1 MMVGRQHD
9 QCSHVPGSILFLRE
23 SGDFTFDEPI
33 AVDDCPLTE
42 IRLVHCAERS
52 QLYLCFNE
60 DRECS
65 VVHMVDGLP
74 VITEMPSL
82 PPHDLLFFYATLAS
96 PAGWTLRTLLLQGT
110 SLGFIAEAK
119 LVYGSDVHVSVL
131 RRGSLAVLKHHGVT
145 RMLAASLHGPTVVL
159 LCEMGSR
166 VSAFSLRLANMA
178 VITNIRS
185 IPLQTAELTH
195 HTTEEALFCVGRG
208 TLYRL
213 TVPTLEVEETTLP
226 LQMRVAFCAGSS
238 LSLVG
243 ERGVILGRS
252 QSDSA
257 LSSPSTPSMSKT
269 LKLQMLVESSRLSW
283 ATSADAFLSLMSD
296 MLDETSNR
304 SFLVAQASMVHL
316 TTLSET
322 RTLLSDLYKLVEFS
336 GTPDETN
343 KALQCLTSLSCRL
356 ALHSRGY
363 QEWSP
368 TEWLKTARTT
378 PDKLCMGCLP
388 LGDLEGA
395 AMMLPL
401 ASVSDWDVKAVL
413 DAVPL
418 VLSEPTFRS
427 LPTWV
432 RHALVPRL
440 QDRQLPELC
449 SWLFDRALCLYL
461 HYGHSEPAL
470 LFLSCVFDGP
480 VLVLGDRLSTLLNA
494 EPEQV
499 TGRPYRGASACRL
512 PQRSV
517 AVASLCA
524 GCSPLASFTFVLGQ
538 VPCVNRVKRLHSLLV
553 AELFLSRF
561 GFGGALEKVVGCH
574 GDTDVRL
581 YIERTLLATVEG
593 VPSNS
598 RLEAEMTSSIQSLC
612 EILDVDIDVIA
623 CRHAE
628 NLIFRLSLAN
638 VPNVEVERRAMLMIR
653 LVSDAMMRFQVL
665 KKYLSLSFVGLSE
678 SSGLTS
684 FLELVRTWGLTTAQ
698 KAEFSNL
705 LLRRDMNR
713 ILRRYS
719 VVAPGSIVSHRVRV
733 RRLMRYIVYAGTVED
748 SSSGGVSGWQDLLAL
763 LPMIGA
769 FVHSGVPSVGYC
781 LRERLVSTCNLQSI
795 VKLTERRLAA
805 ALVPTTVLRGGWV
818 DVFKD
823 SDWFAAIDSTLRP
836 VLDGTFLWDSGR
848 AGVAEFLQHCR
859 LVMNALASPS
869 PDISSQTEVFIL
881 VHVAL
886 KVLECMLSAAQP
898 DPVINQ
904 ETYTAWRQLG
914 QALVQFG
921 LILPVSVVETATM
934 CLSDPC
940 PVDRRTLFEAYAQEL
955 IGVVITELVELRR
968 FGPTLP
974 RLHRLAHLMRAPPGH
989 VSQALLSEGVSR
1001 GADVHQYLHLL
1012 SANTVPTADQ
1022 CLEYLVMVSDMLLQ
1036 FEKSLTHHTKACH
1049 LLGAMVAA
1057 LDSVC
1062 DCLEH
1067 VPTSQLGR
1075 TIKLAS
1081 DMAAAVQLLFLSED
1095 LDMFSHLTQRM
1106 PMCMLARSFAEGEP
1120 DSDDAGPSLSWIKSV
1135 LFEQCYKDVAALL
1148 PSKKIFL
1155 SAVRVTRLKNQI
1167 RFGDANILSLEPG
1180 RCVDIVD
1187 DTLRADLKSQFAML
1201 SDNDHHTFSCAMVLR
1216 HPLLFAESRLKVAKA
1231 FFRRNLQAAVV
1242 DPVIVGG
1249 LAPLLG
1255 RNEVY
1260 GSIMKSLAA
1269 TNDKGAAPLAG
1280 FSQLGVYLSILYK
1293 DRNVI
1298 EKMRGWL
1305 KLTHWGIV
1313 LSSFGILFDHT
1324 KFFESA
1330 CSGYRSD
1337 LLPLLFVKSRFDLS
1351 LACGYALDTGISVND
1366 VLVQCVSL
1374 QLQLRPLCQRLI
1386 SDVTPLLWSFS
1397 PADRISSLW
1406 DMALPSISPYDYP
1419 KLKFALKWLPKQF
1432 EPGQVAIAVLGV
1444 LWEHVRV
1451 APPSPT
1457 EAQWVTARPYSQVG
1471 KGQQQEANA
1480 ACVNKLPAILFW
1492 SGDRDLIW
1500 SVLGPELTEVSAT
1513 YLHKLTVTGHVS
1525 CLEIELQLFW
1535 NLVWRFQTAYL
1546 SLLSLPISNLLPED
1560 LQYHVRQYQTA
1571 AYLLTN
1577 AQCVVADSEPLST
1590 PQMLDRSE
1598 AACCELLRERLAALS
1613 GLRPE
1618 TAVAAGYL
1626 MAQVVCSGSS
1636 LSVLGLNVGA
1646 SLLQHTENFDTKA
1659 TDSARVSLTY
1669 GIPPYLPSEASRL
1682 QSFSQP
1688 KTRVLRD
1695 HVCAELR
1702 RHKIQALLRVYGLQ
1716 CMLPLALAEPT
1727 LAALAVCYHAPPICL
1742 FCTPFLLS
1750 KPEHRLVART
1760 LTPATLTR
1768 VLDGLGTLGGVDD
1781 VKKMKETLLRYVM
1794 DGDSPVEVYRSRAL
1808 RGSVR
1813 KRDDMERIFSDIC
1826 EQMKVKLVQPVFNG
1840 KSLTPGVLTWHD
1852 ASDGLAF
1859 NSMRV
1864 LRAAMLAKGLPKGL
1878 SKLLVGAFRE
1888 GSQPKH
1894 KTQSFSTVFCAAPT
1908 EDISVIYRNDVEDL
1922 KQIWRHY
1929 VYVQELQ
1936 RRGMPHDFQKFFSTN
1951 KAALVRALWRQL
1963 MVDKASSK
1971 GQAWVL
1977 EIVGT
1982 MILDFGMRDWEQAIR
1997 VLEQTSDCLRQ
2008 YLITLQ
2014 LLPASGESGCRWQCP
2029 KPNEMSSLLAVAV
2042 DLVTHA
2048 PQLAGPLSP
2057 SSVHQMLGH
2066 VVAIIML
2073 SIQAA
2078 VGPGKHAVRPV
2089 LIGVPAL
2096 VAACLCVGESDVWD
2110 EVFVGMLG
2118 LFQCVG
2124 DLEET
2129 QATGLRDIFAAEAS
2143 ALCLDVADL
2152 TSDVLLARE
2161 ILKLAGVLRRHVD
2174 LSSLLARWNVEGSR
2188 GLSLKVMLEMEI
2200 GELAETSLLILAEN
2214 QSLFCHPLWWASL
2227 PTRRDL
2233 KTAITERVLALEND
2247 TCSSLRF
2254 CCYFDDSGKG
2264 QLLTLFLT
2272 AAGLTREAL
2281 MAHLAGD
2288 EGCLT
2293 ADQQQAL
2300 KETQR
2305 ALLSLMDDDVCRPVV
2320 RSLWSALKPP
2330 LV

>member
-1 MMVGRQHD
+1 MMVGHQHD
-9 QCSHVPGSILFLRE
+9 QCSRVPGSVLFLRE

-60 DRECS
+60 DRDCS
-65 VVHMVDGLP
+65 VVHMVDGSP

-96 PAGWTLRTLLLQGT
+96 PDGWTLRTLLLQGT

-119 LVYGSDVHVSVL
+119 LVYGSDVQVSVL

-145 RMLAASLHGPTVVL
+145 RLLAASLHGPTVVL
-159 LCEMGSR
+159 LCEIGTR

-178 VITNIRS
+178 VITNCRT
-185 IPLQTAELTH
+185 IPLLSAELAH
-195 HTTEEALFCVGRG
+195 HTNEDALFCVGRG

-213 TVPTLEVEETTLP
+213 AVPTLEVEETALP
-226 LQMRVAFCAGSS
+226 VQMQVAFCAGSR

-243 ERGVILGRS
+243 ERGVLVGRS
-252 QSDSA
+252 LSDSA

-283 ATSADAFLSLMSD
+283 ASSADAFLSLMSD

-304 SFLVAQASMVHL
+304 SFLVAQAAMVHL

-322 RTLLSDLYKLVEFS
+322 RTLLSDLYRLVEFS

-343 KALQCLTSLSCRL
+343 KALQCLTGLSCRL
-356 ALHSRGY
+356 ALHSRGD
-363 QEWSP
+363 QEWTP

-401 ASVSDWDVKAVL
+401 ASVSDWDVKSVL

-432 RHALVPRL
+432 RHAIIPRL
-440 QDRQLPELC
+440 QDRQLPGLC
-449 SWLFDRALCLYL
+449 SWLFDRALCLHL
-461 HYGHSEPAL
+461 NYGHSEPAL

-480 VLVLGDRLSTLLNA
+480 TLIIGDRLSTLLNA
-494 EPEQV
+494 APVQV
-499 TGRPYRGASACRL
+499 AGRPYRGASASRL

-524 GCSPLASFTFVLGQ
+524 GCAPQASFTFVLGQ
-538 VPCVNRVKRLHSLLV
+538 VPCVNRVKRLHGLLV

-574 GDTDVRL
+574 GDTDVQL

-653 LVSDAMMRFQVL
+653 LISDAMMRFQVL
-665 KKYLSLSFVGLSE
+665 KKYLSVSFVGLSE

-684 FLELVRTWGLTTAQ
+684 FLELVRTWGLTSAQ

-713 ILRRYS
+713 ILGRYS

-748 SSSGGVSGWQDLLAL
+748 SSGGGVSGWQDLLAL
-763 LPMIGA
+763 LPMLGA

-805 ALVPTTVLRGGWV
+805 ACVPTTVRRGSWV
-818 DVFKD
+818 DVVKD
-823 SDWFAAIDSTLRP
+823 SDWLAAIDCTLRP
-836 VLDGTFLWDSGR
+836 VLDCAFLWASGR

-859 LVMNALASPS
+859 LVMNAQASPA

-886 KVLECMLSAAQP
+886 RVLGCMLSAAQP

-914 QALVQFG
+914 QALIQFG
-921 LILPVSVVETATM
+921 LILPVSVVEKATM

-940 PVDRRTLFEAYAQEL
+940 PVDRRALFESYAQEL

-989 VSQALLSEGVSR
+989 VSQALLSEGISR
-1001 GADVHQYLHLL
+1001 GTDVHQYLHLL
-1012 SANTVPTADQ
+1012 SANTVPNADQ

-1067 VPTSQLGR
+1067 VPTVHLGR
-1075 TIKLAS
+1075 TVKLAA

-1095 LDMFSHLTQRM
+1095 LDMFSHLTQRL
-1106 PMCMLARSFAEGEP
+1106 PMCLLARSFAEGEP
-1120 DSDDAGPSLSWIKSV
+1120 DSGDAGPSLSWIKSV
-1135 LFEQCYKDVAALL
+1135 LFEQSYKDVAALL

-1155 SAVRVTRLKNQI
+1155 SAVRVTRLKNLI

-1180 RCVDIVD
+1180 RCADIVD
-1187 DTLRADLKSQFAML
+1187 DTLRSDLKSQFAML
-1201 SDNDHHTFSCAMVLR
+1201 SANDHHTFSCAMVLR
-1216 HPLLFAESRLKVAKA
+1216 YPLLFAESRLKVAKA

-1313 LSSFGILFDHT
+1313 LTSFGIPFDHT

-1330 CSGYRSD
+1330 CNEYRSD
-1337 LLPLLFVKSRFDLS
+1337 LLPLLFLKSRFDLS
-1351 LACGYALDTGISVND
+1351 LAFSFAQDTGISVSD
-1366 VLVQCVSL
+1366 VLMQCVSL
-1374 QLQLRPLCQRLI
+1374 QLQLRPLCPRLI

-1397 PADRISSLW
+1397 PAVRIASLW

-1419 KLKFALKWLPKQF
+1419 KLKFALRWLPKQF
-1432 EPGQVAIAVLGV
+1432 EPGQVATAVLGV
-1444 LWEHVRV
+1444 LWDHVRV
-1451 APPSPT
+1451 TPPSAAET
-1457 EAQWVTARPYSQVG
+1457 QWATARPYSQVG
-1471 KGQQQEANA
+1471 KGRQLEANA
-1480 ACVNKLPAILFW
+1480 ACVNKLPALLFW
-1492 SGDRDLIW
+1492 SGDRELIW

-1513 YLHKLTVTGHVS
+1513 YLHRLTVTGRVS

-1535 NLVWRFQTAYL
+1535 NLVWRFQTTYL
-1546 SLLSLPISNLLPED
+1546 SLLSLPISELLPGD
-1560 LQYHVRQYQTA
+1560 LQYHARQFQTA
-1571 AYLLTN
+1571 TYLLIN
-1577 AQCVVADSEPLST
+1577 AQCGVGDTEPLST

-1598 AACCELLRERLAALS
+1598 AACCELLRERLVAL
-1613 GLRPE
+1613 GALCPE

-1626 MAQVVCSGSS
+1626 MAQVVCRGSS
-1636 LSVLGLNVGA
+1636 LSVLGLNVGS

-1659 TDSARVSLTY
+1659 ADTARVSLTY
-1669 GIPPYLPSEASRL
+1669 GIPPYLPREASRL

-1695 HVCAELR
+1695 DVCADLR
-1702 RHKIQALLRVYGLQ
+1702 SHKIEALLRVFGLQ

-1750 KPEHRLVART
+1750 KPEHRLVAKT
-1760 LTPATLTR
+1760 LTPTTLTR
-1768 VLDGLGTLGGVDD
+1768 VLDGVGTLGGVED

-1794 DGDSPVEVYRSRAL
+1794 EGDSPVEVYRSRAL

-1813 KRDDMERIFSDIC
+1813 KRDDMERIFSDIS
-1826 EQMKVKLVQPVFNG
+1826 EQMEVKLVQPVFNG
-1840 KSLTPGVLTWHD
+1840 KSLTPGVLTWH

-1859 NSMRV
+1859 NCMRI

-2029 KPNEMSSLLAVAV
+2029 QPSEMCSLLAVTV
-2042 DLVTHA
+2042 DLVTHT
-2048 PQLAGPLSP
+2048 PQFAGPLSP
-2057 SSVHQMLGH
+2057 SSVKQMLVH

-2078 VGPGKHAVRPV
+2078 VGPGNHSVRPV
-2089 LIGVPAL
+2089 LVGVPSL
-2096 VAACLCVGESDVWD
+2096 VAACLCLGESDVWN

-2124 DLEET
+2124 DMEAT
-2129 QATGLRDIFAAEAS
+2129 QPTGLRDIFDAEAS

-2152 TSDVLLARE
+2152 TSDILLARE
-2161 ILKLAGVLRRHVD
+2161 ILLLAGVLRRSVD
-2174 LSSLLARWNVEGSR
+2174 LSSLLARWNVEGAR

-2200 GELAETSLLILAEN
+2200 GDLTETSLLTLAESE
-2214 QSLFCHPLWWASL
+2214 SLFRHPLWWASL

-2233 KTAITERVLALEND
+2233 KTAITRRVLALEND
-2247 TCSSLRF
+2247 TCLSLRF

-2264 QLLTLFLT
+2264 HLLTLFLT
-2272 AAGLTREAL
+2272 AAGLTGEAL
-2281 MAHLAGD
+2281 RAHLAGN
-2288 EGCLT
+2288 EECLT
-2293 ADQQQAL
+2293 ADQQRAL
-2300 KETQR
+2300 KETQH
-2305 ALLSLMDDDVCRPVV
+2305 ALLSLMDDPVCRPVV
-2320 RSLWSALKPP
+2320 RSLWSAMKPP